1 MDTRLQRKAKTN
13 TFTRKLKESFNQADT
28 PNLIYMEN
36 GTILVVD
43 DNKSVLASLELLLE
57 NEFSTVL
64 TAANPNQITTLLTT
78 TSIDIVIL
86 DMNFSA
92 GINNGNEGLYW
103 LKHIHKIRPTLPV
116 VMLTAYGDVELAV
129 KALKNGAADF
139 LLKPWDNRTLI
150 QKIKEAFNNK
160 SNGKSSSKSKNQT
173 SGSDNPNRP
182 EMLTGHSP
190 AMLQLI
196 KIVAKVAKTDANILI
211 TGENG
216 TGKEMLAKEIH
227 RLSPR
232 NIRPMLSI
240 DMGAISESLFESELF
255 GHERGAFT
263 DAYESRPGKFEAA
276 SGSSLFM
283 DEIGNLPLTLQA
295 KLLTVL
301 QNRNITRI
309 GSNKVLPVDIRLIS
323 ATNKDIPEMVKQ
335 GLFRE
340 DLFYRI
346 NTIHLEIPPLR
357 ERGDDVLLFI
367 ETFLHR
373 FASKYQR
380 PEIRMHEQTVEKL
393 RSYHWPGNIR
403 ELQHAIE
410 KAVILCEGNVIRP
423 KDILVKQ
430 TWKPQTTSTVPNLEE
445 VERQAIETAILQNN
459 GNLTAAAE
467 QLGIS
472 RQTLYNKL
480 KRFKP

>member
-1 MDTRLQRKAKTN
+1 MN
-13 TFTRKLKESFNQADT
+13 T
-28 PNLIYMEN
+28 
-36 GTILVVD
+36 GTILIVD
-43 DNKSVLASLELLLE
+43 DNKGVLASLELLLE
-57 NEFSTVL
+57 NYFSKIL
-64 TAANPNQITTLLTT
+64 TASNPNQITALLTT
-78 TSIDIVIL
+78 RRIDVVIL

-103 LKHIHKIRPTLPV
+103 LGHIRQMAPTLPI

-139 LLKPWDNRTLI
+139 LLKPWDNQTLI
-150 QKIKEAFNNK
+150 DKVTEAYRSRKAPERTAKVDRAEGF
-160 SNGKSSSKSKNQT
+160 
-173 SGSDNPNRP
+173 
-182 EMLTGHSP
+182 EMLVGRSP
-190 AMLQLI
+190 AMLQLM
-196 KIVAKVAKTDANILI
+196 KVVSKVARTDANILI

-216 TGKEMLAKEIH
+216 TGKEILAREIH

-232 NIRPMLSI
+232 GARPMLNV

-263 DAYESRPGKFEAA
+263 DAHESRPGKFEAA
-276 SGSSLFM
+276 NGSSLFM
-283 DEIGNLPLTLQA
+283 DELGNLPLPLQT

-301 QNRNITRI
+301 QSRNVTRL
-309 GSNKVLPVDIRLIS
+309 GSNKVIPVDIRLIS

-335 GLFRE
+335 GMFRE

-346 NTIHLEIPPLR
+346 NTIHLELPPLR
-357 ERGDDVLLFI
+357 ERGDDILLFI
-367 ETFLHR
+367 DCFLR
-373 FASKYQR
+373 KFTSKYQR
-380 PEIRMHEQTVEKL
+380 QEIRIHEQTVEKL

-403 ELQHAIE
+403 ELQHTIE
-410 KAVILCEGNVIRP
+410 KAVILCEGSVIRP

-430 TWKPQTTSTVPNLEE
+430 TWQPQATATVPNLEE
-445 VERQAIETAILQNN
+445 VERRAIETAILQNN

-467 QLGIS
+467 QLGVS

-480 KRFKP
+480 KRFKL

>member
-1 MDTRLQRKAKTN
+1 MTR
-13 TFTRKLKESFNQADT
+13 
-28 PNLIYMEN
+28 MET
-36 GTILVVD
+36 GTILIVD

-57 NEFSTVL
+57 NEFSTVC
-64 TAANPNQITTLLTT
+64 TATNPNQITALLTT

-103 LKHIHKIRPTLPV
+103 LKHIHEIRPSLPV

-129 KALKNGAADF
+129 KALKNGANDF
-139 LLKPWDNRTLI
+139 LLKPWDNQVLI
-150 QKIKEAFNNK
+150 QKIKEAYR
-160 SNGKSSSKSKNQT
+160 SNTSKTKNRKGT
-173 SGSDNPNRP
+173 SSDNKPSHPKSINES
-182 EMLTGHSP
+182 EMLVGHSP
-190 AMLQLI
+190 AMLRLM
-196 KIVAKVAKTDANILI
+196 KVVTKVAKTDANILI

-216 TGKEMLAKEIH
+216 TGKDILAKEIH
-227 RLSPR
+227 RLSSR
-232 NIRPMLSI
+232 NTRQLLNI

-276 SGSSLFM
+276 NGGSLFM
-283 DEIGNLPLTLQA
+283 DEIGNLPLALQA

-309 GSNKVLPVDIRLIS
+309 GGNKVTPIDIRLIS
-323 ATNKDIPEMVKQ
+323 ATNKDIPEMIRQ

-346 NTIHLEIPPLR
+346 NTIHIEVPPLR
-357 ERGDDVLLFI
+357 EREDDILLFI
-367 ETFLHR
+367 DTFLHR
-373 FASKYQR
+373 FATKYQR
-380 PEIRMHEQTVEKL
+380 LEIRMHEQTIEKL

-403 ELQHAIE
+403 ELQHTIE

-430 TWKPQTTSTVPNLEE
+430 TWNPPAIGIVTNLEE
-445 VERQAIETAILQNN
+445 VERHAIETAIRQNN

-467 QLGIS
+467 QLKIS

-480 KRFKP
+480 KRFKS

>member
-1 MDTRLQRKAKTN
+1 
-13 TFTRKLKESFNQADT
+13 
-28 PNLIYMEN
+28 MEN
-36 GTILVVD
+36 GTILIVD

-57 NEFSTVL
+57 NEFGTVR

-78 TSIDIVIL
+78 TSIDVVIL

-103 LKHIHKIRPTLPV
+103 LKQIHEIRPSLPV

-129 KALKNGAADF
+129 KALKNGATDF
-139 LLKPWDNRTLI
+139 LLKPWDNQILI
-150 QKIKEAFNNK
+150 RKIKEAYK
-160 SNGKSSSKSKNQT
+160 SNNSKAKSASKATGKQGDTEKPSK
-173 SGSDNPNRP
+173 P
-182 EMLTGHSP
+182 EMLIGHSP
-190 AMLQLI
+190 AMPQLI
-196 KIVAKVAKTDANILI
+196 KVVTKVAKTDANILI

-232 NIRPMLSI
+232 NSRQMLGI

-276 SGSSLFM
+276 NGSSLFM
-283 DEIGNLPLTLQA
+283 DEIGNLSIALQA

-301 QNRNITRI
+301 QNRNVTRI
-309 GSNKVLPVDIRLIS
+309 GSNKVIPVDIRLIS

-357 ERGDDVLLFI
+357 ERGDDILLFI
-367 ETFLHR
+367 DTFLRR
-373 FASKYQR
+373 FTSKYQR
-380 PEIRMHEQTVEKL
+380 PDIRMHEQTIEKL

-430 TWKPQTTSTVPNLEE
+430 SWKPQTASVVPNLEE

>member
-1 MDTRLQRKAKTN
+1 MN
-13 TFTRKLKESFNQADT
+13 T
-28 PNLIYMEN
+28 
-36 GTILVVD
+36 GTILIVD
-43 DNKSVLASLELLLE
+43 DNKGVLASLELLLE
-57 NEFSTVL
+57 NYFSKIL
-64 TAANPNQITTLLTT
+64 TASNPNQITALLTT
-78 TSIDIVIL
+78 HRIDVVIL

-103 LKHIHKIRPTLPV
+103 LGHIRQMAPTLPV

-139 LLKPWDNRTLI
+139 LLKPWDNQTLI
-150 QKIKEAFNNK
+150 DKVTEAYRSRKAPERTAKVDRAEGF
-160 SNGKSSSKSKNQT
+160 
-173 SGSDNPNRP
+173 
-182 EMLTGHSP
+182 EMLVGRSP
-190 AMLQLI
+190 AMLQLM
-196 KIVAKVAKTDANILI
+196 KVVSKVARTDANILI

-216 TGKEMLAKEIH
+216 TGKEILAREIH

-232 NIRPMLSI
+232 GARPMLNV

-263 DAYESRPGKFEAA
+263 DAHESRPGKFEAA
-276 SGSSLFM
+276 NGSSLFM
-283 DEIGNLPLTLQA
+283 DELGNLPLPLQT

-301 QNRNITRI
+301 QSRNVTRL
-309 GSNKVLPVDIRLIS
+309 GSNKVIPVDIRLIS

-335 GLFRE
+335 GMFRE

-346 NTIHLEIPPLR
+346 NTIHLELPPLR
-357 ERGDDVLLFI
+357 ERGDDILLFI
-367 ETFLHR
+367 DCFLGK
-373 FASKYQR
+373 FTSKYQR
-380 PEIRMHEQTVEKL
+380 QEIRIHEQTVEKL

-403 ELQHAIE
+403 ELQHTIE
-410 KAVILCEGNVIRP
+410 KAVILCEGSVIRP

-430 TWKPQTTSTVPNLEE
+430 TWQPQATATVPNLEE
-445 VERQAIETAILQNN
+445 VERRAIETAILQNN

-467 QLGIS
+467 QLGVS

-480 KRFKP
+480 KRFKL

>member
-1 MDTRLQRKAKTN
+1 
-13 TFTRKLKESFNQADT
+13 
-28 PNLIYMEN
+28 MET
-36 GTILVVD
+36 GTILIVD

-57 NEFSTVL
+57 NEFSTVR

-103 LKHIHKIRPTLPV
+103 LKRIHEICPGLPV

-139 LLKPWDNRTLI
+139 LLKPWDNRTLV

-160 SNGKSSSKSKNQT
+160 SNRKSLSKSKRQIV
-173 SGSDNPNRP
+173 SGNLNKS
-182 EMLTGHSP
+182 EMLTGRSP
-190 AMLQLI
+190 VMIQLM
-196 KIVAKVAKTDANILI
+196 KIVSKVAKTDANILI

-216 TGKEMLAKEIH
+216 TGKEMLAREIH

-263 DAYESRPGKFEAA
+263 DAYDTRPGKFEAA

-283 DEIGNLPLTLQA
+283 DEIGNLPLALQA

-309 GSNKVLPVDIRLIS
+309 GSNKVIPVDIRLIS
-323 ATNKDIPEMVKQ
+323 ATNKDIPEMIKQ

-357 ERGDDVLLFI
+357 ERGDDILIFI
-367 ETFLHR
+367 DTFLHR
-373 FASKYQR
+373 FASKYQH
-380 PEIRMHEQTVEKL
+380 PEMRMHEQTIEKL

-430 TWKPQTTSTVPNLEE
+430 TWKPQTTGTVPNLEE

-480 KRFKP
+480 KRFNP

>member
-1 MDTRLQRKAKTN
+1 MN
-13 TFTRKLKESFNQADT
+13 T
-28 PNLIYMEN
+28 
-36 GTILVVD
+36 GTILIVD
-43 DNKSVLASLELLLE
+43 DNKGVLASLELLLE
-57 NEFSTVL
+57 NYFSKIL
-64 TAANPNQITTLLTT
+64 TASNPNQITALLTT
-78 TSIDIVIL
+78 RRIDVVIL

-103 LKHIHKIRPTLPV
+103 LGHIRQMAPTLPV

-139 LLKPWDNRTLI
+139 LLKPWDNQTLI
-150 QKIKEAFNNK
+150 DKVTEAYRSRKAPEHTAKVDRAEGF
-160 SNGKSSSKSKNQT
+160 
-173 SGSDNPNRP
+173 
-182 EMLTGHSP
+182 EMLVGRSP
-190 AMLQLI
+190 AMLQLM
-196 KIVAKVAKTDANILI
+196 KVVSKVARTDANILI

-216 TGKEMLAKEIH
+216 TGKEILAREIH

-232 NIRPMLSI
+232 GARPMLNV

-263 DAYESRPGKFEAA
+263 DAHESRPGKFEAA
-276 SGSSLFM
+276 NGSSLFM
-283 DEIGNLPLTLQA
+283 DEIGNLSIALQA

-301 QNRNITRI
+301 QNRNVTRI
-309 GSNKVLPVDIRLIS
+309 GSNKVIPVDIRLIS

-357 ERGDDVLLFI
+357 ERGDDILLFI
-367 ETFLHR
+367 DTFLRR
-373 FASKYQR
+373 FTSKYQR
-380 PEIRMHEQTVEKL
+380 PDIRMHEQTIEKL

-430 TWKPQTTSTVPNLEE
+430 SWKPQTASVVPNLEE

>member
-1 MDTRLQRKAKTN
+1 MQT
-13 TFTRKLKESFNQADT
+13 
-28 PNLIYMEN
+28 
-36 GTILVVD
+36 GTILIVD

-57 NEFSTVL
+57 TEFSTVR

-78 TSIDIVIL
+78 TTIDIVIL
-86 DMNFSA
+86 DMNFST

-103 LKHIHKIRPTLPV
+103 LKRIHEINPTLPV

-129 KALKNGAADF
+129 KALKNGATDF

-150 QKIKEAFNNK
+150 LKIKEACRHQ
-160 SNGKSSSKSKNQT
+160 SNGKSSSKSKDQST
-173 SGSDNPNRP
+173 GSINLNKA
-182 EMLTGHSP
+182 EMIIGHSP
-190 AMLQLI
+190 AMIQLI
-196 KIVAKVAKTDANILI
+196 KVVNKVAKTDANVLI

-216 TGKEMLAKEIH
+216 TGKEMLAREIH
-227 RLSPR
+227 RLSSR
-232 NIRPMLSI
+232 NTRPMFSI

-276 SGSSLFM
+276 GGSSLFM
-283 DEIGNLPLTLQA
+283 DEIGNLPLALQT

-309 GSNKVLPVDIRLIS
+309 GSNKVIPVDIRLIS

-357 ERGDDVLLFI
+357 ERGDDILLFI

-380 PEIRMHEQTVEKL
+380 PEIRIHEQTIEKL

-410 KAVILCEGNVIRP
+410 KAVILCDGNVIRP

-430 TWKPQTTSTVPNLEE
+430 TWKPQTTGTVPNLEE

-467 QLGIS
+467 QLRIS

>member
-1 MDTRLQRKAKTN
+1 MN
-13 TFTRKLKESFNQADT
+13 T
-28 PNLIYMEN
+28 
-36 GTILVVD
+36 GTILIVD
-43 DNKSVLASLELLLE
+43 DNKGVLASLELLLE
-57 NEFSTVL
+57 NYFSKIL
-64 TAANPNQITTLLTT
+64 TASNPNQITALLTT
-78 TSIDIVIL
+78 RRIDVVIL

-103 LKHIHKIRPTLPV
+103 LGHIRQMAPTLPV

-139 LLKPWDNRTLI
+139 LLKPWDNQTLI
-150 QKIKEAFNNK
+150 DKVTEAYRSRKAPERTAKVDRAEGF
-160 SNGKSSSKSKNQT
+160 
-173 SGSDNPNRP
+173 
-182 EMLTGHSP
+182 EMLVGRSP
-190 AMLQLI
+190 AMLQLM
-196 KIVAKVAKTDANILI
+196 KVVSKVARTDANILI

-216 TGKEMLAKEIH
+216 TGKEILAREIH

-232 NIRPMLSI
+232 GVRPMLNV

-263 DAYESRPGKFEAA
+263 DAHESRPGKFEAA
-276 SGSSLFM
+276 NGSSLFM
-283 DEIGNLPLTLQA
+283 DEIGNLSIALQA

-301 QNRNITRI
+301 QNRNVTRI
-309 GSNKVLPVDIRLIS
+309 GSNKVIPVDIRLIS

-357 ERGDDVLLFI
+357 ERGDDILLFI
-367 ETFLHR
+367 DTFLRR
-373 FASKYQR
+373 FTSKYQR
-380 PEIRMHEQTVEKL
+380 PDIRMHEQTIEKL

-430 TWKPQTTSTVPNLEE
+430 SWKPQTASVVPNLEE

>member
-1 MDTRLQRKAKTN
+1 M
-13 TFTRKLKESFNQADT
+13 ES
-28 PNLIYMEN
+28 
-36 GTILVVD
+36 GTILIVD

-57 NEFSTVL
+57 TVYGKIL
-64 TAANPNQITTLLTT
+64 TASNPNQITSLLTT
-78 TSIDIVIL
+78 TAVDVVIL
-86 DMNFSA
+86 DMNFSS

-103 LKHIHKIRPTLPV
+103 LSQIRTLSPSLAV
-116 VMLTAYGDVELAV
+116 IMLTAYGDVELAV

-139 LLKPWDNRTLI
+139 LLKPWDNKLLLE
-150 QKIKEAFNNK
+150 KVKEAYR
-160 SNGKSSSKSKNQT
+160 SNRSKNAGQVT
-173 SGSDNPNRP
+173 KEKKKDGI
-182 EMLTGHSP
+182 EMIVGHSP
-190 AMLQLI
+190 VMLQLM
-196 KIVAKVAKTDANILI
+196 KVVTKVARTDANILI

-216 TGKEMLAKEIH
+216 TGKEMLAREIH
-227 RLSPR
+227 RLSSR
-232 NIRPMLSI
+232 SSHSMLSV

-263 DAYESRPGKFEAA
+263 DAHESRPGKFEAA
-276 SGSSLFM
+276 NGSSLFL
-283 DEIGNLPLTLQA
+283 DEIGNLPLSLQA

-301 QNRNITRI
+301 QSRNVMRL
-309 GSNKVLPVDIRLIS
+309 GSNKVTPVDIRLIS

-335 GLFRE
+335 GEFRE

-357 ERGDDVLLFI
+357 ERGDDILFFI
-367 ETFLHR
+367 DIFLRR
-373 FASKYQR
+373 FAAKYQR
-380 PEIRMHEQTVEKL
+380 QDIRMHDLTIDKL
-393 RSYHWPGNIR
+393 RDYHWPGNIR

-410 KAVILCEGNVIRP
+410 KAVILCEGSVIRP

-430 TWKPQTTSTVPNLEE
+430 AFRPQETALTVQNLEE
-445 VERQAIETAILQNN
+445 VERQAIETAISQNR

-480 KRFKP
+480 KRFKL

>member
-1 MDTRLQRKAKTN
+1 MRSATKND
-13 TFTRKLKESFNQADT
+13 TFTPKPGNYIT
-28 PNLIYMEN
+28 PMET
-36 GTILVVD
+36 GTILIVD

-57 NEFSTVL
+57 SEFSRIL
-64 TAANPNQITTLLTT
+64 TAFNPNQITALISTET
-78 TSIDIVIL
+78 IDVVIL

-103 LKHIHKIRPTLPV
+103 LKQIQELSPGLPV

-139 LLKPWDNRTLI
+139 LLKPWDNKGLVL
-150 QKIKEAFNNK
+150 KIKEAFL
-160 SNGKSSSKSKNQT
+160 SKKKPGRHPSGEKRNQ
-173 SGSDNPNRP
+173 P
-182 EMLTGHSP
+182 EMLTGNSQ
-190 AMLQLI
+190 AMVRLM
-196 KIVAKVAKTDANILI
+196 KVVGKVAHTDTNILI

-216 TGKEMLAKEIH
+216 TGKEMLAREIH
-227 RLSPR
+227 RLSSR
-232 NIRPMLSI
+232 NACPMLSI

-276 SGSSLFM
+276 KGSSLFM

-295 KLLTVL
+295 KLLNVL
-301 QNRNITRI
+301 QNRNVTRI
-309 GSNKVLPVDIRLIS
+309 GSNKIIPVDIRLIS
-323 ATNKDIPEMVKQ
+323 ATNKDIPDMVKQ
-335 GLFRE
+335 GMFRE

-357 ERGDDVLLFI
+357 ERGDDILLFI
-367 ETFLHR
+367 DCFLKK
-373 FASKYQR
+373 FAIKYQR
-380 PEIRMHEQTVEKL
+380 QDIRMHEQTIEKL
-393 RSYHWPGNIR
+393 CNYHWPGNIR
-403 ELQHAIE
+403 ELQHAVE

-430 TWKPQTTSTVPNLEE
+430 TWKLQPAPIVPNLEE
-445 VERQAIETAILQNN
+445 VERQAIETAIAQNN

-467 QLGIS
+467 QLGVS

-480 KRFKP
+480 KRFK